1 MERKFIM
8 KHCFFKDTFFRYCFY
23 GFLFVS
29 ILGTLAHF
37 FYDWSNQNTIIG
49 LFTPVN
55 ESTWEHMKL
64 LFFPM
69 LIYYI
74 IINYKIQK
82 TNPIISSTYPL
93 SILIGT
99 IAIPVIY
106 YTYTSILGFHLLFL
120 DILTFYLSVLISF
133 YCFYE
138 FTKRDTQA
146 SKKIKRLKKL
156 APYYQAVVLLLAILF
171 LFFSYAPLYT
181 R

>member
-1 MERKFIM
+1 
-8 KHCFFKDTFFRYCFY
+8 
-23 GFLFVS
+23 
-29 ILGTLAHF
+29 
-37 FYDWSNQNTIIG
+37 
-49 LFTPVN
+49 
-55 ESTWEHMKL
+55 
-64 LFFPM
+64 M

-74 IINYKIQK
+74 IIYDKFQK

-99 IAIPVIY
+99 LAIPVIF

-146 SKKIKRLKKL
+146 SKKIKWLQTL
-156 APYYQAVVLLLAILF
+156 APYFQAAVLLLAMLF
-171 LFFSYAPLYT
+171 LFFSYSPLYT